1 MNLKLNSNS
10 TFISYDLTPAQV
22 AAGSTFT
29 LDQKAVIQNLI
40 SDIAEE
46 KITLTF
52 DPSNPNV
59 FIQRDAELMGQLG
72 ILKYLLSLESI
83 NQPEES

>member
-1 MNLKLNSNS
+1 MNLKLNGNS